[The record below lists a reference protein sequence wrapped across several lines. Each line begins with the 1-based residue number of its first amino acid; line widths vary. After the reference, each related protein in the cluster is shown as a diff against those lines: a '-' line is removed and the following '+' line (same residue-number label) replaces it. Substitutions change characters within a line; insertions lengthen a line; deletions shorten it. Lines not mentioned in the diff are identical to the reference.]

1 MIQIYKPGHFEEAK
15 QVLDPGG
22 ICDILGDKM
31 VTAFREMK
39 HYVQFD
45 FIVDTKLD
53 GQYLIMIT
61 SGAAS
66 GDVEMVRSTLR
77 DLRRTTN
84 KTLAPHLFKGE

>member
-1 MIQIYKPGHFEEAK
+1 MIQIYKPGQFDNAK

-22 ICDILGDKM
+22 ICDLLGDKM

-45 FIVDTKLD
+45 FIVETKLD
-53 GQYLIMIT
+53 GQYLVMIT
-61 SGAAS
+61 SSASS

-77 DLRRTTN
+77 DLRKATN
-84 KTLAPHLFKGE
+84 KQLAPHLFK